1 MPSSQS
7 PLSPTHH
14 RFSNW
19 SQSLLLIVALFAL
32 VAFSAWVL
40 FGTFGVIVAL
50 AFTVFGLL
58 FGRRA
63 TAAMVLKMYKAQ
75 PLEYHQAPELVET
88 FTMLCQRAELDPL
101 PTLHFIPSRMANA
114 FAVGQGKS
122 AAVGVTDGILRM
134 MNPREMAGVLAHEIT
149 HIRCKDTTTMGIAD
163 IIKGSVSMVA
173 RIGFFMMFFS
183 FSNFMMGREGWNLL
197 LSGGVMM
204 LAPTVATM
212 LQLALS
218 RTREFNADRGA
229 AVLTGDARGLAS
241 ALIKLERHKPKGIL
255 ERIFGTTDGVRQP
268 NMLRTHPPTDERVE
282 ALMQLE
288 PELVAQDALNEQIIP
303 PARRF
308 VVPDQ
313 PRVRRRPAYHLSTG
327 LWW

>member
-1 MPSSQS
+1 MPRTQS
-7 PLSPTHH
+7 PLSPSHH

-19 SQSLLLIVALFAL
+19 SQSLLLIIALLAL
-32 VAFSAWVL
+32 VAFSAWIL
-40 FGTFGVIVAL
+40 FGKFGVFVAL

-75 PLEYHQAPELVET
+75 PLEYHQAPELCET
-88 FTMLCQRAELDPL
+88 FALLCQRAELDPL

-114 FAVGQGKS
+114 FAVGQGRS

-183 FSNFMMGREGWNLL
+183 FSSFMMGRPGWNVL

-212 LQLALS
+212 LQLA
-218 RTREFNADRGA
+218 
-229 AVLTGDARGLAS
+229 
-241 ALIKLERHKPKGIL
+241 KLERHKPKGML

-288 PELVAQDALNEQIIP
+288 PELIEKNDAIDQIVP

-308 VVPDQ
+308 EVPEQ
-313 PRVRRRPAYHLSTG
+313 PRVRRRPSYHLGTG

>member
-1 MPSSQS
+1 MSKNHS
-7 PLSPTHH
+7 PLSPNHH
-14 RFSNW
+14 RVSNW
-19 SQSLLLIVALFAL
+19 TQSLLLIVALLAL
-32 VAFSAWVL
+32 VAFSAWIL
-40 FGTFGVIVAL
+40 FGNFGVIVAL

-75 PLEYHQAPELVET
+75 PLEYHQAPELCET
-88 FTMLCQRAELDPL
+88 FALLCQRAELDPL
-101 PTLHFIPSRMANA
+101 PTLHYIPSRIANA
-114 FAVGQGKS
+114 FAVGQGEN

-183 FSNFMMGREGWNLL
+183 FSSFMVGRPGWNLL

-204 LAPTVATM
+204 LAPAAATM

-229 AVLTGDARGLAS
+229 AILTGDARALAS
-241 ALIKLERHKPKGIL
+241 ALIKLERHKPKGML
-255 ERIFGTTDGVRQP
+255 ERIFGGADGARQP

-282 ALMQLE
+282 ALMRLE
-288 PELVAQDALNEQIIP
+288 PSLEKQDAAQQQIIP
-303 PARRF
+303 SARRF
-308 VVPDQ
+308 EIPDQ
-313 PRVRRRPAYHLSTG
+313 PRVRKRPAYHIGSG

>member
-1 MPSSQS
+1 MSSHAS
-7 PLSPTHH
+7 PLSSRHH
-14 RFSNW
+14 WASNW
-19 SQSLLLIVALFAL
+19 SQSLLLIVALLVL

-40 FGTFGVIVAL
+40 FGTFGVMVAL

-63 TAAMVLKMYKAQ
+63 TSAMVLKMYKAQ
-75 PLEYHQAPELVET
+75 PLEYHQAPELCET
-88 FTMLCQRAELDPL
+88 FALLCQRAGIEPL

-134 MNPREMAGVLAHEIT
+134 MNPREMAGILAHEIT

-163 IIKGSVSMVA
+163 IIKGSVSLVA
-173 RIGFFMMFFS
+173 RIGFFMMLFS
-183 FSNFMMGREGWNLL
+183 FSSFMIGRPGWNLL

-204 LAPTVATM
+204 LAPSVATM

-241 ALIKLERHKPKGIL
+241 ALIKLERHRPKGMM
-255 ERIFGTTDGVRQP
+255 ERIFGTADGVRQP
-268 NMLRTHPPTDERVE
+268 NMLRTHPPTDDRVE

-288 PELVAQDALNEQIIP
+288 PELTTQAANDNQSLP

-308 VVPDQ
+308 EVPHQ
-313 PRVRRRPAYHLSTG
+313 PRVRRRPAYHMSTG

>member
-1 MPSSQS
+1 MSSSQS
-7 PLSPTHH
+7 PLSPNHH
-14 RFSNW
+14 RASNW
-19 SQSLLLIVALFAL
+19 SQSVLLIVALLAL
-32 VAFSAWVL
+32 VAFSAWIL
-40 FGTFGVIVAL
+40 FGTFGVFVAL
-50 AFTVFGLL
+50 AFTLFGLV

-63 TAAMVLKMYKAQ
+63 TAAMVLKFYKAQ
-75 PLEYHQAPELVET
+75 PLEYHQAPELFET
-88 FTMLCQRAELDPL
+88 FIQLCQRAELDPL

-114 FAVGQGKS
+114 FAVGQGRS

-183 FSNFMMGREGWNLL
+183 FSSFMMGRDGWNFL
-197 LSGGVMM
+197 LSGIVMM
-204 LAPTVATM
+204 LAPTAATM

-229 AVLTGDARGLAS
+229 AVLTGDVRGLAS
-241 ALIKLERHKPKGIL
+241 ALIKLERHKPKGML
-255 ERIFGTTDGVRQP
+255 ERIFGSTDGVRQP

-288 PELVAQDALNEQIIP
+288 PELVAHEATDSEIIP
-303 PARRF
+303 PVRRF
-308 VVPDQ
+308 LVPDQ
-313 PRVRRRPAYHLSTG
+313 PRVRRRPAYHLGTG

>member
-1 MPSSQS
+1 
-7 PLSPTHH
+7 
-14 RFSNW
+14 
-19 SQSLLLIVALFAL
+19 
-32 VAFSAWVL
+32 
-40 FGTFGVIVAL
+40 
-50 AFTVFGLL
+50 
-58 FGRRA
+58 
-63 TAAMVLKMYKAQ
+63 
-75 PLEYHQAPELVET
+75 
-88 FTMLCQRAELDPL
+88 
-101 PTLHFIPSRMANA
+101 
-114 FAVGQGKS
+114 
-122 AAVGVTDGILRM
+122 
-134 MNPREMAGVLAHEIT
+134 
-149 HIRCKDTTTMGIAD
+149 
-163 IIKGSVSMVA
+163 MVA

-313 PRVRRRPAYHLSTG
+313 PRVRRRPAYHLGTG